1 MAINA
6 GPKIE
11 IDDLD
16 FVLDAANPRSYPR
29 NGSNWKGLKR
39 RNNFALTNNPSFNAA
54 NGGFFTFDGTDDY
67 VSLGDLSSQL
77 SNVTQYSIG
86 CWFYQNTLDVHA
98 GILGRPSAAGTP
110 SIHTAAQ
117 GWMGFS
123 VHNNRR
129 TKGKIDDY
137 STVIS
142 AGEWAHVFMVY
153 NGSLTGN
160 SERLKV
166 FINAKQITLS
176 YVNTIPSS
184 TGTVTQ
190 TDFVLGKQHSG
201 LHLHGGISNFKIY
214 KRALSARRIRANYE
228 ATVGRY
234 S

>member
-39 RNNFALTNNPSFNAA
+39 RNNFTLTNSPSFNDV

-67 VSLGDLSSQL
+67 VVLGDLSSQL

-86 CWFYQNTLDVHA
+86 CWFYQNTLDVNA
-98 GILGRPSAAGTP
+98 GILGRPSSAATP
-110 SIHTAAQ
+110 SINTTT
-117 GWMGFS
+117 GGRMGFS

-129 TKGKIDDY
+129 TKGQIVDY

-142 AGEWAHVFMVY
+142 AGKWAHVFMVY

-166 FINAKQITLS
+166 FIDAEQITLS

-184 TGTVTQ
+184 TGAVTQ
-190 TDFVLGKQHSG
+190 TDFVLGKQHSD
-201 LHLHGGISNFKIY
+201 LHLNGGISNFKIY
-214 KRALSARRIRANYE
+214 KRALSQRRIRANYQ
-228 ATVGRY
+228 ATVGRFT
-234 S
+234 